1 MQFILWICYLLWKT
15 ARNFATS
22 QTQYWFIKHLQATAI
37 ELYDK
42 ETNVYKPI
50 KFFSLKV
57 SLLFNNLIVH
67 LVVYYALV
75 IGFPE
80 GSTPGLTTGCC
91 GRIHV
96 DCNKILPQS
105 RENHNTLFYHLK
117 RGWGNCFFEFYPR
130 EYDGKFFKGNIFQI
144 CRKLRNCDAW
154 GG

>member
-1 MQFILWICYLLWKT
+1 MPLKLIKSFVLLQKHQG
-15 ARNFATS
+15 RS
-22 QTQYWFIKHLQATAI
+22 EGGYWGGWLTPPTFV
-37 ELYDK
+37 ELTYS
-42 ETNVYKPI
+42 ENRVGHSENYG
-50 KFFSLKV
+50 
-57 SLLFNNLIVH
+57 NN
-67 LVVYYALV
+67 ALV

-105 RENHNTLFYHLK
+105 WENHNTLFYHLK

-144 CRKLRNCDAW
+144 CRKLRNCNAW